1 MFAFV
6 YNHFVY
12 PIIAVFSMLAN
23 FIGNTCF
30 NDATAAVKVLFLDM
44 ANACIGYVLNMAR
57 SIENIINKIPGVTVD
72 ITSGLEGLQTGL
84 ETKITAIKDE
94 SGWKEQTKPLT
105 CFLVLI
111 PVWMEQADQELISLH
126 LPLPEALPL

>member
-1 MFAFV
+1 
-6 YNHFVY
+6 
-12 PIIAVFSMLAN
+12 MLAN

-57 SIENIINKIPGVTVD
+57 SIENIVNKIPGVTVD

-94 SGWKEQTKPLT
+94 SGWKEYVKQP
-105 CFLVLI
+105 
-111 PVWMEQADQELISLH
+111 ELLDYSEMASKGYNAGKICRQSL
-126 LPLPEALPL
+126 